1 MAHDDDI
8 PTPDAPESPAE
19 TAKARAFGE
28 LIEGMVSNR
37 TPPPAL
43 ASEDRALLETATMI
57 RAGSHDA
64 YDLPTDRR
72 NAIIEAALQAGA
84 GIERDAGPPAPSTH
98 SAQSII
104 DELAPR
110 RLRRMAPW
118 AATAVAAAAAVFLW
132 LRPPGGT
139 TPDNETTRV
148 ADVPVAQRSR
158 PADTLVGRID
168 RPQAG
173 DASTRIDQ
181 MFADRSS
188 GYRAVRFRR
197 LGGDQ

>member
-8 PTPDAPESPAE
+8 RDPDAPETPAE

-28 LIEGMVSNR
+28 LVEGMMSDAS
-37 TPPPAL
+37 PPPAL

-64 YDLPTDRR
+64 FDLAAERR
-72 NAIIEAALQAGA
+72 DAIIDDALESGA
-84 GIERDAGPPAPSTH
+84 GIERDAAPSGGGAVT
-98 SAQSII
+98 
-104 DELAPR
+104 DELAQR
-110 RLRRMAPW
+110 RLRRLAPW

-132 LRPPGGT
+132 LRVPAS
-139 TPDNETTRV
+139 NETV
-148 ADVPVAQRSR
+148 VVEPAVPTAQRSR
-158 PADTLVGRID
+158 PADALIGQID
-168 RPQAG
+168 SERAG
-173 DASTRIDQ
+173 DAAARIDQ
-181 MFADRSS
+181 IFADRNA